1 MPFYKGYKQN
11 RYLISDVQT
20 LYICLDLILIKSST
34 SNSELQD
41 FCLLCCTIMDRIV
54 IIPTIFR
61 TELNS
66 WEQIKLFNHICCTTL
81 TYSAVYGESLLQWM
95 LPFFPL
101 VSMRHLFKS
110 TCDGCISRTEIGCL
124 IFMSVRCSV
133 LPTGCSAF
141 LLYIP
146 ALFIPLLFLP
156 QALFLPYLWTASTLN
171 TQLFPYS
178 TRPLRHSPVTHFYLP
193 SSFSSAS
200 FIM

>member
-1 MPFYKGYKQN
+1 MPFYKGYKPN
-11 RYLISDVQT
+11 HYLISDVQT

-41 FCLLCCTIMDRIV
+41 FGLLCCTIMDRIV

-146 ALFIPLLFLP
+146 ALFIPLLFCHKPYFSLISGLLP
-156 QALFLPYLWTASTLN
+156 LWTPN
-171 TQLFPYS
+171 YS
-178 TRPLRHSPVTHFYLP
+178 RTAPAPCVIPPLPTFISPPPFLLHR
-193 SSFSSAS
+193 S
-200 FIM
+200 

>member
-11 RYLISDVQT
+11 CYLISDVQT
-20 LYICLDLILIKSST
+20 LYIYLDLILIKSST

-41 FCLLCCTIMDRIV
+41 FCLICCTIMYIIV
-54 IIPTIFR
+54 IIPTLHIQ
-61 TELNS
+61 ELSS
-66 WEQIKLFNHICCTTL
+66 WEQIKLFNHICCNTL
-81 TYSAVYGESLLQWM
+81 TYSAIYGVSLLQWM
-95 LPFFPL
+95 LPFFPF
-101 VSMRHLFKS
+101 VSMHHLS

-133 LPTGCSAF
+133 LPSGCSAF

-146 ALFIPLLFLP
+146 APFIPLLFLP